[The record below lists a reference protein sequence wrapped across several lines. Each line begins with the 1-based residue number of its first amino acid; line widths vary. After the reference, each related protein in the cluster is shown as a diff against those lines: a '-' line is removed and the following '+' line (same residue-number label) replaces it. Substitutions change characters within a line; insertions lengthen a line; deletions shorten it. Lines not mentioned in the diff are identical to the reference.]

1 MLFVVVLCRYVP
13 CRTDRGGINMLPLA
27 NLRSKSQVS
36 SSTEEFQY
44 HPSSAQH
51 PEALLSSSTSHAA
64 PLTSWL
70 RGLLSARNN
79 MLHGAQWRLFP
90 APPFLLILTSLHLP
104 FPSPCARIRRFRRPS
119 LFFYPQLSFRS
130 FPTTPSC
137 PPSSPVSQFMRQEL
151 CPSPPRLERRGSSG
165 IPRVAPLSSSS
176 VLPSPLPPPPRL
188 WLLLPSP
195 GVVSLPSGP
204 PLKWWATEITG

>member
-1 MLFVVVLCRYVP
+1 MPETICCMELN
-13 CRTDRGGINMLPLA
+13 G
-27 NLRSKSQVS
+27 VS
-36 SSTEEFQY
+36 SPRHLF
-44 HPSSAQH
+44 SSFSH
-51 PEALLSSSTSHAA
+51 HSTSLFHHRVLESVKSLT
-64 PLTSWL
+64 PL
-70 RGLLSARNN
+70 
-79 MLHGAQWRLFP
+79 
-90 APPFLLILTSLHLP
+90 
-104 FPSPCARIRRFRRPS
+104 RRPS

-204 PLKWWATEITG
+204 PLKW